1 MTAEVRLRP
10 EAERDLADA
19 AAWYEEQRQ
28 GLGRQFLE
36 ETQVLLSSISENPLA
51 YSLYIGQCDEHC
63 CVDSRLGRNPVVL
76 FLIIVVL
83 SHVRESS

>member
-51 YSLYIGQCDEHC
+51 YSLS
-63 CVDSRLGRNPVVL
+63 DSATSTVASIPVWDAIPL
-76 FLIIVVL
+76 FYF
-83 SHVRESS
+83 